1 MLTVILSDYTVAQQ
15 ADPTRPLTG
24 ASEVVSKK
32 AAQRMKLQSIVENG
46 QDLTVVINGKLLKI
60 GDRIEQYQL
69 EKINKNSVVLT
80 SPDKRLELSL
90 FSPIVAKSQ

>member
-1 MLTVILSDYTVAQQ
+1 MLSGNAVAQQ
-15 ADPTRPLTG
+15 TDPTRPFSG
-24 ASEVVSKK
+24 GSEAVNKIAV
-32 AAQRMKLQSIVENG
+32 QRMKLQSIVENG
-46 QDLTVVINGKLLKI
+46 QDLTVVINGKLLKV

-80 SPDKRLELSL
+80 SADKRLELSL